1 MDSPYCSNCFQG
13 LENKPK
19 WRLSDSLKLL
29 CDNCALL
36 SKEVETYDCR
46 SIGPWIER
54 QIRESEGYSY
64 LCRMNL
70 DQNIFPF
77 DDFKA
82 NSSTGAPDFVPRGCC
97 NIFVTPLSAA
107 TYLGNLRAVKYFLQ
121 FPDPHKDNGLI
132 SPLSLAYLQAHSHVI
147 PLLAE
152 RNESGN
158 TLNTAHMAAR
168 TGKSR
173 FIHQLYH
180 KFHLQGA
187 CDVDSIPPAIHALYL
202 DDNEQIKEVLSGFI
216 GIDSDALDTLGIWK
230 YHWKCSDLARAMG
243 KSNDLVAWLEDK
255 C

>member
-1 MDSPYCSNCFQG
+1 MDSPCCSNCFQA

-70 DQNIFPF
+70 DQNVFPF

-82 NSSTGAPDFVPRGCC
+82 NSSTGAPVFVPRGCC
-97 NIFVTPLSAA
+97 SISVTPLSAA
-107 TYLGNLRAVKYFLQ
+107 TYLGNLRAAKYFLQ

-132 SPLSLAYLQAHSHVI
+132 SPLSLAYLQGHFDVI

-168 TGKSR
+168 TGNSR
-173 FIHQLYH
+173 RL
-180 KFHLQGA
+180 
-187 CDVDSIPPAIHALYL
+187 IHALYL
-202 DDNEQIKEVLSGFI
+202 NDNEQIKEVLSGLI
-216 GIDSDALDTLGIWK
+216 GIDRDALDTLGIWQ

-243 KSNDLVAWLEDK
+243 KSNDLVAWLEDR